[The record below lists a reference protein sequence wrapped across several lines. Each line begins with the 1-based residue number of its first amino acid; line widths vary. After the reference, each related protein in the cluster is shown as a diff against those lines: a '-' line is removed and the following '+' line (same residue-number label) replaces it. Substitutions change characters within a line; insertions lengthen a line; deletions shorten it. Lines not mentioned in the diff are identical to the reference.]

1 MSITD
6 FILIVQT
13 TNKHYNHDTF
23 SNFERYIQMSTL
35 EDKLGRLES
44 RLQNIFEGS
53 AGRLFPTTKPPKKL
67 AHSLIE
73 AMKDG
78 IQPGDKG
85 GLFAPNQFTVQVDP
99 EQADRWQTS
108 PDFLDELTTMLGK
121 TAAEEGISF
130 KSAPIIKIQPN
141 PRLTSGEIRVKVQ
154 FEEIEL
160 PQTAA
165 MEIISDEDFEGI
177 PQNAFLI
184 VDGVDIFPLT
194 QPVINIGRR
203 TDNQLV
209 INDGKVSRVHAQLRV
224 INGRYVIF
232 DLDSSGGTF
241 VNGARIHQN
250 TLSAGDVISIAG
262 VPVVFGEES
271 SGQNTTQD
279 ININ

>member
-1 MSITD
+1 
-6 FILIVQT
+6 
-13 TNKHYNHDTF
+13 
-23 SNFERYIQMSTL
+23 MSTL
-35 EDKLGRLES
+35 EDKLRRLES

-53 AGRLFPTTKPPKKL
+53 ADRLFPTIKPPQKL

-78 IQPGDKG
+78 IQPGAKD
-85 GLFAPNQFTVQVDP
+85 GLFAPNQFIVQVDP

-108 PDFLDELTTMLGK
+108 PDFLDKLTTMLGE
-121 TAAEEGISF
+121 TAAEEGIRF
-130 KSAPIIKIQPN
+130 KSPPIIRIQPN
-141 PRLTSGEIRVKVQ
+141 QRLSAGEIRVNVK
-154 FEEIEL
+154 FKEIDL

-165 MEIISDEDFEGI
+165 MEIISDEDFEEI

-209 INDGKVSRVHAQLRV
+209 INDQKVSRVHAQLRV
-224 INGRYVIF
+224 IKGRYVIF
-232 DLDSSGGTF
+232 DLDSSSGTF
-241 VNGARIHQN
+241 VNGASIHQS

-262 VPVVFGEES
+262 VPVVFGQES
-271 SGQNTTQD
+271 PGQSTTQD
-279 ININ
+279 ININYTANHQ

>member
-1 MSITD
+1 L
-6 FILIVQT
+6 FKPLI
-13 TNKHYNHDTF
+13 NIIIHDTF

-53 AGRLFPTTKPPKKL
+53 ADRLFQTTNPPKKL

-78 IQPGDKG
+78 IKPGAKD
-85 GLFAPNQFTVQVDP
+85 GLFAPNQFIVQVDP
-99 EQADRWQTS
+99 EQADIWQTS
-108 PDFLDELTTMLGK
+108 PDFLDKLTTMLGE

-130 KSAPIIKIQPN
+130 KSAPTIRIQPN
-141 PRLTSGEIRVKVQ
+141 PRLTAGEIRVNAQ
-154 FEEIEL
+154 FEEVEL

-177 PQNAFLI
+177 PQNAYLI

-262 VPVVFGEES
+262 VPVVFGQES
-271 SGQNTTQD
+271 TSQNTTQD
-279 ININ
+279 ININYTANHQ

>member
-1 MSITD
+1 
-6 FILIVQT
+6 
-13 TNKHYNHDTF
+13 
-23 SNFERYIQMSTL
+23 MSTL

-53 AGRLFPTTKPPKKL
+53 AERLFPTTTPPKKL

-78 IQPGDKG
+78 IQPGAKD
-85 GLFAPNQFTVQVDP
+85 GLFAPNQFIVQVDP
-99 EQADRWQTS
+99 EQAERWQTS
-108 PDFLDELTTMLGK
+108 PDFLDKLTTMLGE
-121 TAAEEGISF
+121 TAAEEGIRF
-130 KSAPIIKIQPN
+130 KSAPVIRIQPN
-141 PRLTSGEIRVKVQ
+141 PRLTADEIRVNIQ

-160 PQTAA
+160 PQTTA

-177 PQNAFLI
+177 PQDAFLI
-184 VDGVDIFPLT
+184 VDGVDVYPLT

-241 VNGARIHQN
+241 VNGARIHQS

-262 VPVVFGEES
+262 VPVVFGQES
-271 SGQNTTQD
+271 PGQNTTQD
-279 ININ
+279 ININYTANHQ